1 MPLHPPHLLSVENL
15 PLPCKS
21 QGQVESSL
29 TSWCPNSPA
38 SHAFL
43 MQSQE
48 ERPFPTQA
56 DSTSASDSCLHRNA
70 THYLLSPEPFHRV
83 IPLLTLMSWSKTK
96 WTKKIYLR
104 LGQDLLAPPSALI
117 SLNNQVSLNILF
129 EILQTFQKSRV
140 FFSYVL
146 GLLFLLKKMTKIA
159 ETPFEPLP
167 AIRQPLARQWLYACT
182 VYLSIKM

>member
-140 FFSYVL
+140 FFSMCWVYCFCL
-146 GLLFLLKKMTKIA
+146 KKWQRLLKL
-159 ETPFEPLP
+159 PLSP
-167 AIRQPLARQWLYACT
+167 CQPLGNHWPDSGYMLVLYI
-182 VYLSIKM
+182 YL